1 VGVEPIRLSC
11 FAPGIRELAKHTL
24 GKWRGSLKKAIS
36 TEARN
41 ISSLVI
47 DSLCDRA
54 QEENIAVAGLYCDFL
69 SEQEQTTTNIMGAL
83 LKQLVSRGGIPD
95 HLREAYQKGKK
106 EFGGRAP
113 RLADLMGML
122 KVIIASLPRVFI
134 CLDALDE
141 CLPKYIPEVLESL
154 RDIVRGSPKTRIF
167 LTGRPHV
174 KDDVQRNFPKVVVI
188 PISPNPEDI
197 RNYVEMRLGRDTE
210 PEAMS
215 NDLRVDILR
224 AILEKI
230 SNV

>member
-1 VGVEPIRLSC
+1 MPL
-11 FAPGIRELAKHTL
+11 T
-24 GKWRGSLKKAIS
+24 
-36 TEARN
+36 ARN

-54 QEENIAVAGLYCDFL
+54 QGDNIAVAGLYCDFL
-69 SEQEQTTTNIMGAL
+69 SQQEQTTTNIMGAI
-83 LKQLVSRGGIPD
+83 LKQLVSREGIPN
-95 HLREAYQKGKK
+95 HLREAFQKGKK

-122 KVIIASLPRVFI
+122 KIVIASLPQVFI
-134 CLDALDE
+134 CFDALDE
-141 CLPKYIPEVLESL
+141 CLPKHLPEILVSL
-154 RDIVRGSPKTRIF
+154 RDITRGSPMTRIF

-174 KDDVQRNFPKVVVI
+174 KEDVQRYFSAAVVI
-188 PISPNPEDI
+188 PISPDPDDI
-197 RNYVEMRLGRDTE
+197 RNYVEMRLDRDAE

-215 NDLRVDILR
+215 NDLRVNIVR

>member
-1 VGVEPIRLSC
+1 M
-11 FAPGIRELAKHTL
+11 
-24 GKWRGSLKKAIS
+24 
-36 TEARN
+36 ARN

-54 QEENIAVAGLYCDFL
+54 QEDNIAVAGLYCDFL
-69 SEQEQTTTNIMGAL
+69 CQQEQTTTNIMGAI
-83 LKQLVSRGGIPD
+83 LKQLAGRGGIPD
-95 HLREAYQKGKK
+95 HLREAFQKAKM

-113 RLADLMGML
+113 RLANLIGML
-122 KVIIASLPRVFI
+122 KRVIASLPRVFI

-141 CLPKYIPEVLESL
+141 CLPKYVPELLESL
-154 RDIVRGSPKTRIF
+154 RDIVRESSKTRIF

-174 KDDVQRNFPKVVVI
+174 REDVERYFSKAVVI
-188 PISPNPEDI
+188 PISPNPDDI
-197 RNYVEMRLGRDTE
+197 RNYVEMRLDRDME

-215 NDLRVDILR
+215 KDLRVDIVK